1 MTLSLRPV
9 ARSIRPALLAVAASL
24 TLLSQSA
31 LALDLLPY
39 DATRFAQLQQ
49 QGKPVA
55 LDFHADW
62 CSTCK
67 AQDKVLNQLK
77 TEPGLD
83 ITVLRV
89 DYDKEKDLR
98 KTHKIR
104 YQSTIVVFRGDKETG
119 RILGDTDAEKIKAG
133 LKTAL

>member
-1 MTLSLRPV
+1 MFQQ
-9 ARSIRPALLAVAASL
+9 PATSL
-24 TLLSQSA
+24 TFRSLVAGVLMTCAMASH
-31 LALDLLPY
+31 ALDIQPY
-39 DATRFAQLQQ
+39 DPARLQALQQ

-77 TEPGLD
+77 AEPGLD

-98 KTHKIR
+98 KAYKIR

-119 RILGDTDAEKIKAG
+119 RILGDTDPDKIRAG

>member
-1 MTLSLRPV
+1 MNARTFFMKILFASPLLCALPV
-9 ARSIRPALLAVAASL
+9 FALEI
-24 TLLSQSA
+24 
-31 LALDLLPY
+31 LPY
-39 DATRFAQLQQ
+39 DPARLQTLQQ

-67 AQDKVLNQLK
+67 LQDKALNQLK
-77 TEPGLD
+77 SESGLD

-89 DYDKEKDLR
+89 DYDKEKELR

-104 YQSTIVVFRGDKETG
+104 YQSTIVVFKGEKETG
-119 RILGDTDAEKIKAG
+119 RILGDTEIDKIRTG
-133 LKTAL
+133 LKGAL